1 MADMH
6 HYVTAIS
13 KIVSTEHEEDVI
25 LRGHRLSDLIQNN
38 SFAESVFL
46 MLSGHM
52 PSKGQARTLDALM
65 TSCVDHGVTPAAMIG
80 RAFASYG
87 TSIPQAIAGAILL
100 FGDIA
105 GGAGDP
111 LARSMKEALDGAL
124 SSAGEADEATIAAA
138 ATRLVQDALQNKG
151 GRMPGFGIPAHNT
164 DPRAP
169 ALLKV
174 AQATGAAGPYCRLLV
189 SIEKELAKAKGR
201 PIPIN
206 LDGIVAALVLDFG
219 FPDGCAAAFV
229 MIPRSF
235 STLAHH
241 LEEKTQ
247 NTKWR
252 HVPQEYVTYTGPMPE
267 PVAPAPSKS
276 R

>member
-13 KIVSTEHEEDVI
+13 QIVSTEAEEDVVV
-25 LRGHRLSDLIQNN
+25 RGHRLSHLIQNA
-38 SFAESVFL
+38 SFAEAVFL
-46 MLSGHM
+46 MLTGRM
-52 PSKGQARTLDALM
+52 PSKGQARTLDALF
-65 TSCVDHGVTPAAMIG
+65 TACVDHGVTPAAMIG

-87 TSIPQAIAGAILL
+87 TNVPQAIAAGILL

-111 LARSMKEALDGAL
+111 MAHTMAEAIGAAVQ
-124 SSAGEADEATIAAA
+124 SKQAIDEAAIVKAAK
-138 ATRLVQDALQNKG
+138 RIVSDALQTG
-151 GRMPGFGIPAHNT
+151 GRMPGFGIPAHAT

-174 AQATGAAGPYCRLLV
+174 AQETGAAGPYCRLLV
-189 SIEKELAKAKGR
+189 AIERELAIAKGR
-201 PIPIN
+201 AIPIN

-219 FPDGCAAAFV
+219 FPMGCAAAFV
-229 MIPRSF
+229 MIPRSY

-241 LEEKTQ
+241 LEEKEQ
-247 NTKWR
+247 NTRWR
-252 HVPQEYVTYTGPMPE
+252 HVPQKYVTYTGPMPE
-267 PVAPAPSKS
+267 
-276 R
+276 

>member
-1 MADMH
+1 MNKEHSPMADMH
-6 HYVTAIS
+6 HYVTEIS
-13 KIVSTEHEEDVI
+13 QIVSTETEEEVVV
-25 LRGHRLSDLIQNN
+25 RGHRLSDLIQNA

-46 MLSGHM
+46 MLTGKM
-52 PSKGQARTLDALM
+52 PSKGQARTLDALF
-65 TSCVDHGVTPAAMIG
+65 TACVDHGVTPAAMIG

-87 TSIPQAIAGAILL
+87 TTVPQAVAAGILL

-111 LARSMKEALDGAL
+111 LARTMAEALGTAVD
-124 SSAGEADEATIAAA
+124 SQQRIDDETITTAAKKIVA
-138 ATRLVQDALQNKG
+138 DALATG

-174 AQATGAAGPYCRLLV
+174 AQETGAAGPYCRLLV
-189 SIEKELAKAKGR
+189 AIGHELALAKGR

-219 FPDGCAAAFV
+219 FPLGCAAAFV

-247 NTKWR
+247 KTRWR

-267 PVAPAPSKS
+267 D
-276 R
+276 

>member
-13 KIVSTEHEEDVI
+13 QIVSNETDEEVVV
-25 LRGHRLSDLIQNN
+25 RGHCLSDLIRNA
-38 SFAESVFL
+38 SFSDAVFL
-46 MLSGHM
+46 MLAGQM
-52 PSKGQARTLDALM
+52 PSEGQSRTLDALF
-65 TSCVDHGVTPAAMIG
+65 TACVDHGVTPAAMIG

-87 TSIPQAIAGAILL
+87 TTVPQAIAAGILL
-100 FGDIA
+100 YGDIH

-111 LARSMKEALDGAL
+111 MARIMAEALRAAFESKQVID
-124 SSAGEADEATIAAA
+124 DATINKAAKNIIS
-138 ATRLVQDALQNKG
+138 DALQSG
-151 GRMPGFGIPAHNT
+151 GRMPGFGIPAHNA

-174 AQATGAAGPYCRLLV
+174 AQEAGAAGPYCRLV
-189 SIEKELAKAKGR
+189 VAMERELEVAKGR

-219 FPDGCAAAFV
+219 FPMGCAAAFV

-241 LEEKTQ
+241 LEEKSQ
-247 NTKWR
+247 NTRWR
-252 HVPQEYVTYTGPMPE
+252 HVPQEHVKYTGPMPGE
-267 PVAPAPSKS
+267 
-276 R
+276 

>member
-6 HYVTAIS
+6 HDTTAIS
-13 KIVSTEHEEDVI
+13 QIISTPSDEDVVI
-25 LRGHRLSDLIQNN
+25 RGHRLSDLIQNA
-38 SFAESVFL
+38 SFAEAVFL
-46 MLSGHM
+46 MLTGHM
-52 PSKGQARTLDALM
+52 PSKGQARTLDALFVA
-65 TSCVDHGVTPAAMIG
+65 CVDHGVTPAAMIG

-87 TSIPQAIAGAILL
+87 TNVPQAIAAGILL

-111 LARSMKEALDGAL
+111 MAQLMA
-124 SSAGEADEATIAAA
+124 
-138 ATRLVQDALQNKG
+138 DALGDVLAAQRAIDDAQIETVAKTIVSDAMRTS
-151 GRMPGFGIPAHNT
+151 GRMPGFGIPAHAT

-174 AQATGAAGPYCRLLV
+174 AQESGAAGHYCRLLV
-189 SIEKELAKAKGR
+189 AIERELASAKGR
-201 PIPIN
+201 AIPIN

-219 FPDGCAAAFV
+219 FPMGCAAAFV

-241 LEEKTQ
+241 LEEKDQKTR
-247 NTKWR
+247 WR
-252 HVPQEYVTYTGPMPE
+252 HVPSEHVTYTGPMPGDD
-267 PVAPAPSKS
+267 VATEE
-276 R
+276 

>member
-13 KIVSTEHEEDVI
+13 QIVSTDTEEDVVV
-25 LRGHRLSDLIQNN
+25 RGHRLSDLIQNA
-38 SFAESVFL
+38 SFAEAVFL
-46 MLSGHM
+46 LLAGQM
-52 PSKGQARTLDALM
+52 PSKGQARTLDALF
-65 TSCVDHGVTPAAMIG
+65 TACVDHGVTPAAMIG

-87 TSIPQAIAGAILL
+87 TNVPQAVAAGILL

-111 LARSMKEALDGAL
+111 MALIMA
-124 SSAGEADEATIAAA
+124 
-138 ATRLVQDALQNKG
+138 DALGAAIEEQRPLDNAAISEAAKAIVSNALLAG
-151 GRMPGFGIPAHNT
+151 GRMPGFGIPAHAT

-174 AQATGAAGPYCRLLV
+174 AQETGAAGPYCRLLV
-189 SIEKELAKAKGR
+189 AIERELAIAKGR

-219 FPDGCAAAFV
+219 FPMGCAAAFV

-241 LEEKTQ
+241 LEEKAQHTR
-247 NTKWR
+247 WR
-252 HVPQEYVTYTGPMPE
+252 HVPQEHVTYTGPMPGE
-267 PVAPAPSKS
+267 RV
-276 R
+276 

>member
-13 KIVSTEHEEDVI
+13 QIVSNETEDEVVV
-25 LRGHRLSDLIQNN
+25 RGHRLSDLIQNA
-38 SFAESVFL
+38 SFAEAVFL
-46 MLSGHM
+46 MLTGSM
-52 PSKGQARTLDALM
+52 PSQGQSRTLDAM
-65 TSCVDHGVTPAAMIG
+65 FTACVDHGVTPAAMIG

-87 TSIPQAIAGAILL
+87 TTVPQAIAAGILL
-100 FGDIA
+100 FGDIH

-111 LARSMKEALDGAL
+111 LARTMAQVLGAAVD
-124 SSAGEADEATIAAA
+124 SNQVVDDTTIAKAA
-138 ATRLVQDALQNKG
+138 KNIVADALQSG
-151 GRMPGFGIPAHNT
+151 GRMPGFGIPAHKA

-174 AQATGAAGPYCRLLV
+174 AHETGAAGPYCRLLV
-189 SIEKELAKAKGR
+189 AIERELEAAKGR

-219 FPDGCAAAFV
+219 FPMGCAAAFV

-241 LEEKTQ
+241 LEEKSQ
-247 NTKWR
+247 NTRWR
-252 HVPQEYVTYTGPMPE
+252 HVPNEHVTYTGPVPGE
-267 PVAPAPSKS
+267 
-276 R
+276 

>member
-13 KIVSTEHEEDVI
+13 KVVSTQDEEEVVI
-25 LRGHRLSDLIQNN
+25 RGHRLSDLIAQNTY
-38 SFAESVFL
+38 AESVFL
-46 MLSGHM
+46 MLAGRM
-52 PSKGQARTLDALM
+52 PSKAEARTLDALM
-65 TSCVDHGVTPAAMIG
+65 TACVDHGVTPAAMIG

-87 TSIPQAIAGAILL
+87 TSIPQAIAGGILL

-111 LARSMKEALDGAL
+111 LARLMKEGMSRAQPAGGPVTDG
-124 SSAGEADEATIAAA
+124 TIGQVAS
-138 ATRLVQDALQNKG
+138 RLVKDALENSG
-151 GRMPGFGIPAHNT
+151 GRMPGFGIPAHAT

-174 AQATGAAGPYCRLLV
+174 AQEQGAAGAFCQLLV
-189 SIEKELAKAKGR
+189 AIEKELARVKGR
-201 PIPIN
+201 SIPIN

-229 MIPRSF
+229 MIARSY

-241 LEEKTQ
+241 LEEKSQ

-252 HVPQEYVTYTGPMPE
+252 HVPQEFVDYTGPMPA
-267 PVAPAPSKS
+267 PRAPAEPKP
-276 R
+276 

>member
-6 HYVTAIS
+6 HYETAIS
-13 KIVSTEHEEDVI
+13 KIVSTETEEEVVI
-25 LRGHRLSDLIQNN
+25 RGHRLSDLIQNS
-38 SFAESVFL
+38 SFAAAVFL
-46 MLSGHM
+46 MLTGRM
-52 PSKGQARTLDALM
+52 PSEAQARTLDALF
-65 TSCVDHGVTPAAMIG
+65 TACVDHGITPAAMIG

-87 TSIPQAIAGAILL
+87 TNVPQAIAAGILL

-111 LARSMKEALDGAL
+111 LAGIMVETLGEALESQQEISD
-124 SSAGEADEATIAAA
+124 ATVTQMAKKIVA
-138 ATRLVQDALQNKG
+138 DALLRG
-151 GRMPGFGIPAHNT
+151 GRMPGFGIPAHAT

-174 AQATGAAGPYCRLLV
+174 AQDSGAAGPYCRLLV
-189 SIEKELAKAKGR
+189 AIERELALAKQHH
-201 PIPIN
+201 IPIN

-219 FPDGCAAAFV
+219 FPAGCAAAFV

-247 NTKWR
+247 NTRWR
-252 HVPQEYVTYTGPMPE
+252 HVPQEHVTYTGPMPGE
-267 PVAPAPSKS
+267 REAKNG
-276 R
+276 

>member
-6 HYVTAIS
+6 HYTTAIS
-13 KIVSTEHEEDVI
+13 QIISNETEEEIV
-25 LRGHRLSDLIQNN
+25 LRGHRLSDLIQN
-38 SFAESVFL
+38 STFAEAVFL
-46 MLSGHM
+46 MLAGHM
-52 PSKGQARTLDALM
+52 PTKGQARTLDALL
-65 TSCVDHGVTPAAMIG
+65 TACVDHGLTPAAMIG

-87 TSIPQAIAGAILL
+87 TTVAQAIAGGILL

-111 LARSMKEALDGAL
+111 LARTMADALGPHLKSNPNPD
-124 SSAGEADEATIAAA
+124 DATVEELARQIV
-138 ATRLVQDALQNKG
+138 TDALQQN
-151 GRMPGFGIPAHNT
+151 GRMAGFGIPAHHA
-164 DPRAP
+164 DPRSP

-174 AQATGAAGPYCRLLV
+174 AQETGAAGPYTRLLV
-189 SIEKELAKAKGR
+189 AMEREVALAKGR

-219 FPDGCAAAFV
+219 FPMGCAAGFV

-241 LEEKTQ
+241 LEEKGQ
-247 NTKWR
+247 NTRWR
-252 HVPQEYVTYTGPMPE
+252 HVPQEHVTYTGPMP
-267 PVAPAPSKS
+267 AD
-276 R
+276 